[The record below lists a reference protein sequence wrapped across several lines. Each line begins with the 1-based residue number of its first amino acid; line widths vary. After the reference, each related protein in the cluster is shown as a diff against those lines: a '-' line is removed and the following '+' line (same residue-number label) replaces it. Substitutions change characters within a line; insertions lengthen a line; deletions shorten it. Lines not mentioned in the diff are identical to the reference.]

1 MKMDMNEIDAA
12 EERATVSL
20 LDCVCEPTGKAR
32 DAVEECME
40 LAGANAL
47 PYRTERR
54 RIEANMILL
63 KVLPRVDRTEFGR
76 IHGMM
81 MKMAVG

>member
-1 MKMDMNEIDAA
+1 MDMNEIDAA
-12 EERATVSL
+12 EDRAVVSL

-47 PYRTERR
+47 PHRTERR

-63 KVLPRVDRTEFGR
+63 TVLPRVGRTEFGSIR
-76 IHGMM
+76 GIMI
-81 MKMAVG
+81 KMAVG

>member
-12 EERATVSL
+12 EERAAVSL
-20 LDCVCEPTGKAR
+20 LDCVCGPTGKAR

-40 LAGANAL
+40 LTGDNAL

-63 KVLPRVDRTEFGR
+63 KVLPRVDRAGFGR